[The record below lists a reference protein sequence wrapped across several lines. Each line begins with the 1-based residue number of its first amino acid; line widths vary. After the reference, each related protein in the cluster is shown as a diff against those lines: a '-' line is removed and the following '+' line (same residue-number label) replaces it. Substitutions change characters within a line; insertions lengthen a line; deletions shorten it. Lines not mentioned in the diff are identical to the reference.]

1 MIIRSGLIRN
11 RDDIDFA
18 GFTEHWRDV
27 HGPLALRVVGMVAY
41 TQNHIVERLHENP
54 ANPLHRVDGIS
65 QLYFEDV
72 EAMRGAMDS
81 AEQRA
86 CIEDIRGFLSD
97 VTLLIQ
103 RQGELRWL
111 GAPRSTDAKLI
122 YLLSGRADRIERAV
136 GSLHARLSSSVPAGA
151 VRYNPV
157 IDRSFAVDSSVPS
170 GSQAVDGVFEAW
182 LPADAATALDG
193 QGFADDEIDVVASFR
208 VAEYVLSSGPGAD
221 NRMAEGG

>member
-18 GFTEHWRDV
+18 DFTEHWRDV
-27 HGPLALRVVGMVAY
+27 HGPLALRVAGMVAY
-41 TQNHIVERLHENP
+41 TQNHIVERLYEN
-54 ANPLHRVDGIS
+54 AASPLHRVDGIS

-72 EAMRGAMDS
+72 EAMRDAMAS

-103 RQGELRWL
+103 QQGELRWL
-111 GAPRSTDAKLI
+111 GAPRSTDLKLI
-122 YLLSGRADRIERAV
+122 YLLSGKADRIERAV
-136 GSLHARLSSSVPAGA
+136 ESLYARLSSSVSAGA
-151 VRYNPV
+151 IRYNPV
-157 IDRSFAVDSSVPS
+157 IDRTFAVDSSVPS

-182 LPADAATALDG
+182 LPAEAATELNERS
-193 QGFADDEIDVVASFR
+193 FADDDVEVAAAFR
-208 VAEYVLSSGPGAD
+208 VAEYVLSSGPGAH
-221 NRMAEGG
+221 NRAAEGV

>member
-18 GFTEHWRDV
+18 RFTEHWRNG
-27 HGPLALRVVGMVAY
+27 HGPLALRVAGMVAY
-41 TQNHIVERLHENP
+41 TQNHIVERLYDNR

-72 EAMRGAMDS
+72 EAMRVAMDS
-81 AEQRA
+81 AEQRT

-111 GAPRSTDAKLI
+111 GAPRSTDDKLI
-122 YLLSGRADRIERAV
+122 YLLSGKADRIERAV
-136 GSLHARLSSSVPAGA
+136 GSLHARLSSSAPAGA
-151 VRYNPV
+151 FRYNPV

-170 GSQAVDGVFEAW
+170 GSQTIDGVFEAW
-182 LPADAATALDG
+182 LPAEMAMMLDEKS
-193 QGFADDEIDVVASFR
+193 FADDDINVVASFR
-208 VAEYVLSSGPGAD
+208 VAEYILSSGPGAD
-221 NRMAEGG
+221 NRMAEGM